1 MLSNKTKRNIWL
13 AISVVTFASVIS
25 HAINVAV
32 GAAEWWQLFSVT
44 IVFAIVFKC
53 YRTYRKAVKAGNLFG
68 KVKPF

>member
-53 YRTYRKAVKAGNLFG
+53 YLANRKAVKAGNLFG
-68 KVKPF
+68 NVNPF

>member
-25 HAINVAV
+25 RAINVVA
-32 GAAEWWQLFSVT
+32 GTSEWWQLFSVT

-53 YRTYRKAVKAGNLFG
+53 YRAYRKAVKAGNLFG
-68 KVKPF
+68 KVNPF